1 MGLSRVGEEVGVN
14 ISKNLTNT
22 EDNRDH
28 YVGSMEEKPKQ
39 AMKHS
44 GQNGKKLK
52 LILFNIFL
60 KISSRSKIDKSHRAA
75 ILLLTSIFVAEQY
88 IFYKVH
94 FNKIII
100 E

>member
-1 MGLSRVGEEVGVN
+1 MMKADDVS
-14 ISKNLTNT
+14 
-22 EDNRDH
+22 
-28 YVGSMEEKPKQ
+28 SMEEKPKQ
-39 AMKHS
+39 AVKHS

-52 LILFNIFL
+52 LILLNICL
-60 KISSRSKIDKSHRAA
+60 KISSSSKIDKSHRAA

-88 IFYKVH
+88 FFHKLQ